1 MRRMSRGGFAAA
13 VLVLT
18 LFVCCCCAGTV
29 MSRTDLSVQELEGY
43 YKEKEEG
50 LVKAA
55 KTFLNGEGFVHS
67 GVMLTRVVDIDG
79 TREYTL
85 TVHHGKIDKLDE
97 ESRLLLMEELE
108 KIVFED
114 TNCMFRHVFLINP

>member
-50 LVKAA
+50 LVKADQ
-55 KTFLNGEGFVHS
+55 S
-67 GVMLTRVVDIDG
+67 GG
-79 TREYTL
+79 Y
-85 TVHHGKIDKLDE
+85 
-97 ESRLLLMEELE
+97 
-108 KIVFED
+108 
-114 TNCMFRHVFLINP
+114 